1 MFDDLNDLN
10 ETRRSKRSSSTDSHG
25 KDGNETMGWRIGID
39 IGGTFTDVAVLDET
53 SGRVGIAK
61 VSTTPHDFGA
71 AVIEGTRAAMDE
83 YCIAPETVSLLSH
96 ATTIV
101 TNALLESK
109 GANVALV
116 ATRSF
121 RRRARDQALHPRRPL
136 RPLPGRPRGC
146 WFPAAGGSRSPSE
159 SASVTKALKLPFTMS
174 GPLSDTL
181 FSTFHTVTNDA
192 PDSADNGC
200 G

>member
-39 IGGTFTDVAVLDET
+39 IGRTFTDVAVLDET

-71 AVIEGTRAAMDE
+71 AVIEGARAAMDE

-116 ATRSF
+116 ATRGFRDVLEIRRSTRADLYDLF
-121 RRRARDQALHPRRPL
+121 QDVPAVLVPRRRRLEVTERIGERD
-136 RPLPGRPRGC
+136 
-146 WFPAAGGSRSPSE
+146 
-159 SASVTKALKLPFTMS
+159 
-174 GPLSDTL
+174 
-181 FSTFHTVTNDA
+181 
-192 PDSADNGC
+192 
-200 G
+200 